1 MERSFKLMRRIAIF
15 IVLAIPFHLT
25 AQNIGSVNGN
35 FQVNAQTYH
44 TDDALGISDSVLN
57 GNTFRM
63 NGYGDIRYN
72 LGNFSAGMRFESYL
86 PPLAGYDPQYEGYG
100 IPYWFADY
108 TGEKFQI
115 TAGHFYEQFG
125 NGMIFRSYQDW
136 DLGYDNNI
144 SGMRVKFNPG
154 RGIYLKALAGVH
166 RYYWEKFEDGN
177 RGIIKAFDM
186 EVVLNDLIKGMQDD
200 KTQWI
205 IGGSF
210 VSKYEPSQK
219 SIAKKEDTLI
229 IKYEYKIPTN
239 VAAYAARLGASRGG
253 FSLHSEFVQKL
264 NNPSAF
270 NNYIYK
276 VGQGLLIDL
285 SYSKKGLGVYVAAKR
300 IDNMS
305 YKSKITELNNVADIN
320 FIPPLTTQHVYTLA
334 TIYPYAT
341 QLDGENAI
349 QGQVNYLIP
358 KGSKLGGKTGLKL
371 EVNYSLV
378 HGIDMQPI
386 DDQTDVGET
395 GTLGYKS
402 DWFSFGDLYF
412 QDFNIKG
419 EKRKKEWKLV
429 LQYLNLT
436 YNIAVIEGHPGADVV
451 HANIGIADFTYK
463 FTDKHSL
470 RIEYQQLFTKQDK
483 GDWAMLLAEFNIAP
497 KWFFTVF
504 DQYNYG
510 HPDPDLRLHY
520 YTFNIAYDQGPNRI
534 SLGYGRQR
542 EGLICVGGVCRQ
554 VPAANGVTLAI
565 TSSF

>member
-1 MERSFKLMRRIAIF
+1 MELSYKLIQRIVIAVI
-15 IVLAIPFHLT
+15 LAIPFHLS
-25 AQNIGSVNGN
+25 AQNIGTVNGN
-35 FQVNAQTYH
+35 FQINAQTYH
-44 TDDALGISDSVLN
+44 TDDALGITDSTLN

-72 LGNFSAGMRFESYL
+72 LGNFSAGLRFESYL

-100 IPYWFADY
+100 IPYWFAGY
-108 TGEKFQI
+108 TGDKFEI

-125 NGMIFRSYQDW
+125 SGMIFRSYQDW

-154 RGIYLKALAGVH
+154 RGIYIKALAGVH
-166 RYYWEKFEDGN
+166 RYYWEKFENSN

-205 IGGSF
+205 LGGSF
-210 VSKYEPSQK
+210 VSKYEPSSK
-219 SIAKKEDTLI
+219 TTVKEIDTVV
-229 IKYEYKIPTN
+229 IKYEYQIPTN
-239 VAAYAARLGASRGG
+239 VAAYAARLGVSRGG
-253 FSLHSEFVQKL
+253 FSLNTEYVHKF
-264 NNPSAF
+264 NNPSAY

-276 VGQGLLIDL
+276 VGEGLLVNL
-285 SYSKKGLGVYVAAKR
+285 SYSKKGLGVFLAAKR

-305 YKSKITELNNVADIN
+305 YKSKIDELNNVADIN
-320 FIPPLTTQHVYTLA
+320 FIPPLTQQHVYTLA

-341 QLDGENAI
+341 QLNGENAL
-349 QGQVNYLIP
+349 QAQVNYLIP
-358 KGSKLGGKTGLKL
+358 RGSKLGGKTGVKM
-371 EVNYSLV
+371 EANYSLV
-378 HGIDMQPI
+378 HAIDMQPI
-386 DDQTDVGET
+386 DDQTPIGES

-412 QDFNIKG
+412 QDFSLKG
-419 EKRKKEWKLV
+419 EKRTKKWKLI
-429 LQYLNLT
+429 LEYLNQT
-436 YNIAVIEGHPGADVV
+436 YNMEVIEGHPDEPIV
-451 HANIGIADFTYK
+451 HANIAIADFTWK

-470 RIEYQQLFTKQDK
+470 RMEYQQLFTKQDK
-483 GDWAMLLAEFNIAP
+483 GDWAMMMAEFNIAP
-497 KWFFTVF
+497 KWFFTLM

-510 HPDPDLRLHY
+510 NSDPDLRLHY
-520 YTFNIAYDQGPNRI
+520 FTANVAYDHGPHRL

-542 EGLICVGGVCRQ
+542 EGLVCVGGVCRQ
-554 VPAANGVTLAI
+554 VPAANGFTLAL